1 MKYWALFGLIAATGI
16 VLLAALAPVAHPAAQ
31 WKIYSDGEMSQ
42 ARSREI
48 SAAFGADTQGWTGA
62 VTGASDSHAPFA
74 GTPRF
79 SPIYAKVVLRGPA
92 GSGHIVTTVSASG
105 DINSWEWQSPPSTP
119 PAHPESAPAI
129 ASGALARITGADA
142 ASFHSL
148 PESSPEAGTRVFAYE
163 RTATVNQRFEATV
176 SGGRLVKAEL
186 TPQYGR
192 DVDRAVSA
200 QKKYRSWFEGAA
212 AVGIVFLGTVLAC
225 GVYVFW
231 AVRRAVRH
239 RFVLALAGT
248 VLLWG
253 AIYWTNWMVYDQRYD
268 TLSGSSSLAEGLFGG
283 ALIEVCLVLLVI
295 ALTGAADAIGIQ
307 VKLASLRNVFRS
319 PAFTRDSGA
328 SILSGFLCS
337 PLLAAFPLAVSQFHF
352 FGSQR
357 TGDYQPALIFAAHP
371 ALQALDVLVPL
382 SLLGVFGF
390 GRGFLARYI
399 RRPWLSWLL
408 FFIPATLL
416 LSTESLPSETAP
428 AGFVLCGALAAA
440 AYYRLFLR
448 VDLLAV
454 LAAGWGSRVVFNASA
469 LALQPAASLHS
480 SGIAAYASMGALA
493 GFAALVA
500 WHGREPEPDLSDA
513 PGIVTSQRDALMKEF
528 SIAHRVQQQMLPGR
542 PPDIPSCT
550 VSASCQPAQEVGGDL
565 FDFLQLPDGRWSIG
579 VGDVSGKGVHAALY
593 MTLTKGLLA
602 ATTQDSSDLVEIVG
616 NVNGHVHA
624 ATEKKTFVTLAMG
637 AFDPETRSFDHVRA
651 GHNPIVWRSPAR
663 GETSLLNTPGLGLGI
678 VPDRLFR
685 RSLRQESLQL
695 DSGDALVFYSDGV
708 TEAMNAASEQ
718 FGEERLMR
726 SVEGADGLE
735 AGEVRE
741 RILADVKHFL
751 NGVAPQ
757 DDMTIVVLRVN

>member
-1 MKYWALFGLIAATGI
+1 MKHWALFALIAAAGT

-31 WKIYSDGEMSQ
+31 WKIYSNGEMSQ
-42 ARSREI
+42 ARSRET
-48 SAAFGADTQGWTGA
+48 SAALGVETEGWTGA
-62 VTGASDSHAPFA
+62 VTGGSDGHAPFA
-74 GTPRF
+74 GSPRF
-79 SPIYAKVVLRGPA
+79 TPIYAKVVLRDPV
-92 GSGHIVTTVSASG
+92 GSGHILTTVSASG
-105 DINSWEWQSPPSTP
+105 DINSWEWKSYPSTP
-119 PAHPESAPAI
+119 PPHPADPRVL
-129 ASGALARITGADA
+129 ASTALARITGADA
-142 ASFHSL
+142 ASFHPL
-148 PESSPEAGTRVFAYE
+148 PESSPESGTRLFAYE
-163 RTATVNQRFEATV
+163 KTAPVTLRFEATV

-186 TPQYGR
+186 NPQYTR
-192 DVDRAVSA
+192 EIDRAVSA

-212 AVGIVFLGTVLAC
+212 AVGIVFLGSVLAC

-239 RFVLALAGT
+239 RFVLAFAATAL
-248 VLLWG
+248 VWG
-253 AIYWTNWMVYDQRYD
+253 AIYWSNWMVYDERYD

-283 ALIEVCLVLLVI
+283 GLVEVCLVLLLI
-295 ALTGAADAIGIQ
+295 GLTGAADAIGVQ
-307 VKLASLRNVFRS
+307 PKLASLRNMFRA
-319 PAFTRDSGA
+319 PALTRDSGA
-328 SILSGFLCS
+328 SILCGFLCA
-337 PLLAAFPLAVSQFHF
+337 PLLAALPLAVSQFHF

-357 TGDYQPALIFAAHP
+357 TGDYAPSLIFSAHP
-371 ALQALDVLVPL
+371 ALQALDVNVPL
-382 SLLGVFGF
+382 TLLGIFGF
-390 GRGFLARYI
+390 GTGFLVRYI
-399 RRPWLSWLL
+399 RKPWLAWLL
-408 FFIPATLL
+408 LFVPAVLI
-416 LSTESLPSETAP
+416 LSTDSLPSETSP
-428 AGFVLCGALAAA
+428 AGFLLSGAIAAA
-440 AYYRLFLR
+440 AYYQLFLR

-454 LAAGWGSRVVFNASA
+454 LAAGWGARVLFNSAA

-480 SGIAAYASMGALA
+480 SGTIAYVSLAALT

-500 WHGREPEPDLSDA
+500 WHGREPEPDLADA

-593 MTLTKGLLA
+593 MTLTKGLLT

-651 GHNPIVWRSPAR
+651 GHNPIVWRSPVR
-663 GETSLLNTPGLGLGI
+663 GETSLLSAPGLGLGI

-685 RSLRQESLQL
+685 RSLRQETLQL
-695 DSGDALVFYSDGV
+695 NAGDALVFYSDGV
-708 TEAMNAASEQ
+708 TEAMNSSSEQ

-726 SVEGADGLE
+726 SVESADGLE
-735 AGEVRE
+735 AGLVRE
-741 RILADVKHFL
+741 QILADVKQFL